1 MLLWVSKIVKV
12 IYSIFD
18 FGNVYS
24 YQSFVHGTHS
34 NSSATYDGS
43 HIFAYSVFVK
53 FRNKSTGKLIA
64 NDQKLVKNR
73 FIGYWQK
80 SRKTLRGQINIVR

>member
-24 YQSFVHGTHS
+24 YQSFVHRTHS

-43 HIFAYSVFVK
+43 HILAYSVLSNFEISQLE
-53 FRNKSTGKLIA
+53 N
-64 NDQKLVKNR
+64 
-73 FIGYWQK
+73 
-80 SRKTLRGQINIVR
+80 